1 MKKKKILEMNIEE
14 LALNNSLTNL
24 LKENN
29 INTIEELWQL
39 KRKDLK
45 EMNVK
50 DSDIC
55 QITIKLQ
62 LYGLDLNKKIY

>member
-1 MKKKKILEMNIEE
+1 MKKKKILDQAIEE
-14 LALNNSLTNL
+14 LDLNDKVLTT

-29 INTIEELWQL
+29 IIKVEDLWIL
-39 KRKDLK
+39 KRQNLK
-45 EMNVK
+45 SFGLK
-50 DSDIC
+50 DSDIT

>member
-1 MKKKKILEMNIEE
+1 MKKKKILEQAIEE
-14 LALNNSLTNL
+14 LALNDKVLKT

-29 INTIEELWQL
+29 INIVEELWVL
-39 KRKDLK
+39 KRQNLK
-45 EMNVK
+45 SFGLK
-50 DSDIC
+50 DSDIT

>member
-1 MKKKKILEMNIEE
+1 MKKKKILEKNIEE
-14 LALNNSLTNL
+14 LDLNEKVLNI
-24 LKENN
+24 LKDNN
-29 INTIEELWQL
+29 INLVEELWVL

-45 EMNVK
+45 DFGIK
-50 DSDIC
+50 DSDIT

>member
-1 MKKKKILEMNIEE
+1 MKKKKILEKNIEE
-14 LALNNSLTNL
+14 LDLNEKVLNT

-29 INTIEELWQL
+29 INIVEDLWVL
-39 KRKDLK
+39 KRQNLK
-45 EMNVK
+45 SFGLK
-50 DSDIC
+50 DSDIT

>member
-1 MKKKKILEMNIEE
+1 MKKKKILEKTIEE
-14 LALNNSLTNL
+14 LELNDKVLKV

-29 INTIEELWQL
+29 INLVEELWVL

-45 EMNVK
+45 DFGIK
-50 DSDIC
+50 DSDIT